1 MIILT
6 FFCPIYLCQH
16 AISLKPNF
24 STLSCPAPPLVV
36 LFIGNDC
43 STFLYLCHCLSVPAC
58 VIASVCVSLLKTS
71 QTLLTTGSVARASL
85 SVESWTSGEKKV
97 AFLSFKESTYCFLDT
112 QDLLN
117 SLAELVDVRLLVK
130 LAGRQIFSEVK
141 VLLEITTSGYSRW
154 DQWWG
159 CQW

>member
-1 MIILT
+1 MQYHWNQP
-6 FFCPIYLCQH
+6 FQRCPARPRHL
-16 AISLKPNF
+16 
-24 STLSCPAPPLVV
+24 LSCLSEMTVQHFYICVIA
-36 LFIGNDC
+36 
-43 STFLYLCHCLSVPAC
+43 FLPAC

-85 SVESWTSGEKKV
+85 SVESWTSGKKV
-97 AFLSFKESTYCFLDT
+97 AFLSFEKSTYCFLDT